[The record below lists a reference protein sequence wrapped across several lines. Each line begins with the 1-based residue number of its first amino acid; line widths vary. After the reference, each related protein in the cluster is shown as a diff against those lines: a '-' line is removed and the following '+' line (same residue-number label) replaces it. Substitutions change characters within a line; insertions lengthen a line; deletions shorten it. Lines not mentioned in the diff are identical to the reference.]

1 VARAAGAALMFVR
14 MRKLVVAVLLL
25 VTLTSVTMSARVV
38 AATRADVGP
47 GGTLAEAE
55 SVPTNERPLP
65 GGMASDGRVWYVP
78 MARKEIALTFDDG
91 PYPFYTPL
99 LLHQLEADAT
109 PATFFLVGRTM
120 QEYPELVE
128 RIIASGDEIG
138 NHTYNHFVL
147 AGMSES
153 EIEDQIEACGSLI
166 ARYTGTEPTLFRP
179 PHGRYDTR
187 VVEIASRMG
196 YRTILWNDAPNDA
209 PVDNSDVP
217 VDEIVQRVLEH
228 AKPGGIILMHNG
240 QYSTIEAIPMI
251 ISALRAEGYSFV
263 TVSRLLA
270 DQEIEAPE
278 RSAEPSLS
286 ATKR

>member
-1 VARAAGAALMFVR
+1 MSIR
-14 MRKLVVAVLLL
+14 MPKPAVVVLLFF
-25 VTLTSVTMSARVV
+25 TLFSLTVSSRVA
-38 AATRADVGP
+38 AATRAEVAP
-47 GGTLAEAE
+47 GGGVAEAE
-55 SVPTNERPLP
+55 SVPSNERPLP
-65 GGMASDGRVWYVP
+65 GGMATDGRVWYVP

-109 PATFFLVGRTM
+109 PATFFLVGRTI

-147 AGMSES
+147 TGMSES

-166 ARYTGTEPTLFRP
+166 ARYTGAEPTLFRP

-187 VVEIASRMG
+187 VVEIAARMG

-228 AKPGGIILMHNG
+228 AKPGGIILLHNG
-240 QYSTIEAIPMI
+240 QYSTIEAIPTI
-251 ISALRAEGYSFV
+251 VSALRTQGYSFV

-278 RSAEPSLS
+278 RSAEPGLT
-286 ATKR
+286 ATRR